1 MAGRSDRRAKRPV
14 SDDAEATPRS
24 RQAVFDA
31 AAEALI
37 LLDPGEPESV
47 TELVTRMEAVAG
59 LFGEVPSDHP
69 ASVALSCA
77 RRIAD
82 GDMSALPTIEKAY
95 AAALTLAERLH
106 EECRREE
113 ADTKTMP
120 LADDFELLRDFG
132 IRASEHL
139 DDADEQLLVLETDP
153 ASAVAIDAVFR
164 AFHTIKGMAGFLA
177 LDDIS
182 TFAHDSES
190 LLADARRDGAQVAPD
205 TVQALFS
212 AVDRMRELVAN
223 ATGVSER
230 ALSGAGSTSSAG
242 GEAAPVADRAS
253 TAPSVRADASAS
265 SVQAPASAREG
276 TVRVQEGRL
285 DGLLDTIGEMVI
297 AESMVSAAL
306 RTGVDQHAIAVHLD
320 RLDKITRE
328 LQQMATSLR
337 MVSLRAT
344 FRRMGRLVRDVAHK
358 SGKPVEFVVTGEDTE
373 LDKEVVDRIADP
385 LVHALRNAVDHGIET
400 VEERAAAGKPATG
413 RVELRAY
420 HAGGAI
426 HIDVVDDGRGLDPEQ
441 ILARA
446 RECGL
451 VAPDTVLDERAALDL
466 VFEAGFSTAKAVTD
480 VSGRGVGMDVVR
492 RTVDELRGR
501 IELDSVPGK
510 GTTLSVRLP
519 ITLAI
524 IDGMVAR
531 VGDERYVI
539 PTLAIERS
547 VRPTADQIATVQGSG
562 EMLVTDD
569 GLVPIVR
576 LHRLFGTVGA
586 ETDPTNAVIVITS
599 DSGARAGLMACE
611 LLGQQQTV
619 IKPLGEGLPPQRGI
633 TGGAIMPDGRVGLI
647 LDAPGLVRLAR
658 DAGTWPGRGPHT
670 KGRGDGID

>member
-1 MAGRSDRRAKRPV
+1 MAGRSDRRPKKR
-14 SDDAEATPRS
+14 SDGDAPAAS
-24 RQAVFDA
+24 RHHQAIFDA

-37 LLDPGEPESV
+37 LFDPGEPESV
-47 TELVTRMEAVAG
+47 AELVTRMEAVAE

-69 ASVALSCA
+69 ASVALACA

-82 GDMSALPTIEKAY
+82 GDMVALSTIEKAY
-95 AAALTLAERLH
+95 AAALTLAERLG
-106 EECRREE
+106 EESQSGTP
-113 ADTKTMP
+113 DPKTMP
-120 LADDFELLRDFG
+120 LADDIELLRDFG
-132 IRASEHL
+132 TRASEHL
-139 DDADEQLLVLETDP
+139 DDADEQLLVLEADP
-153 ASAVAIDAVFR
+153 ASAAAIDAVFR
-164 AFHTIKGMAGFLA
+164 TFHTIKGMAGFLA
-177 LDDIS
+177 LDEIS
-182 TFAHDSES
+182 AFAHDAES
-190 LLADARRDGAQVAPD
+190 LLADARRDGTRVGPD
-205 TVQALFS
+205 TVQSLFS

-223 ATGVSER
+223 ATGVGEPAST
-230 ALSGAGSTSSAG
+230 GAVSPSSARG
-242 GEAAPVADRAS
+242 DVAPAAGHAMSATPAKAD
-253 TAPSVRADASAS
+253 
-265 SVQAPASAREG
+265 APASSSQTPASVREG
-276 TVRVQEGRL
+276 TVRVEEGRL

-306 RTGVDQHAIAVHLD
+306 RTGVDQHSIAVHLD

-337 MVSLRAT
+337 MVPLRAT

-400 VEERAAAGKPATG
+400 AEERAAAGKPTTG

-426 HIDVVDDGRGLDPEQ
+426 HIEVVDDGRGLDPER

-451 VAPDTVLDERAALDL
+451 VGADTVPDERAILDL
-466 VFEAGFSTAKAVTD
+466 VFEAGFSTAQTVTD

-531 VGDERYVI
+531 VGEERYVI

-547 VRPTADQIATVQGSG
+547 VRPTVDQVATVQGSG

-576 LHRLFGTVGA
+576 LHRLFGTEGA

-599 DSGARAGLMACE
+599 DSGTRAGIMVCE

-658 DAGTWPGRGPHT
+658 DAGALVGRGPHT
-670 KGRGDGID
+670 KGRDDDTD